1 MYSAFANT
9 ALSNNNINNN
19 NNNNNNNNKSPNE
32 NNNTNL
38 NDIKM
43 KDSIIVHLFITEQ
56 QTSTE

>member
-9 ALSNNNINNN
+9 ALSNNNIIN